1 MSSGQSEDIKPLTQD
16 ERDKT
21 ITMYEKF
28 INERLKVDMDLIL
41 QDRDK
46 VYEELSA

>member
-1 MSSGQSEDIKPLTQD
+1 MSTVPPEDNKPLTQD

-28 INERLKVDMDLIL
+28 INERLKVDMDAIL
-41 QDRDK
+41 QGRDK